1 MQLGHSGWII
11 MKLWLWTQG
20 APIIHLTVQ
29 RTKPF
34 RFLNCLSAHQDF
46 MPLVQQAWDTR
57 SRRKYMESVWQ
68 KLKITRINLKQ
79 LNTQEFN
86 SVGAKIQECRQRLA
100 ITQSLMRDQQHA
112 SELFTIERDL
122 KKDLEKWSGVEESIV
137 KQKSKT
143 KWLQLGDGNTAYLY
157 ANLKSRQAQNRIK
170 HLSTA
175 QGNIVQKTLDIE
187 KEIKEFYVGLL
198 GSAVVQ
204 ISAVDIPT
212 MRRGNCL
219 NRVQQ
224 QALIVPIAKEEI
236 HAGLLSI
243 DDQRAPGCDGFNAL
257 FFKKAW
263 PIIGDEVTEAIL
275 QFFRHGEMFKPINC
289 TTITLIPKVTN
300 PSRIVEFRLISCC
313 TMLYKLISKALT
325 RRMQN
330 VMNSLVD
337 QSQSAFVPGR
347 VISDN
352 IILSHELVKGYS
364 RKGISARCML
374 KIDKRKAYDSV
385 EWHYLEQ
392 ILNCLQFP
400 TMFVRWIMACVK
412 LFHTRSL

>member
-198 GSAVVQ
+198 G
-204 ISAVDIPT
+204 
-212 MRRGNCL
+212 
-219 NRVQQ
+219 VQQ

-236 HAGLLSI
+236 HAALLSI

-263 PIIGDEVTEAIL
+263 PIIGDEV
-275 QFFRHGEMFKPINC
+275 
-289 TTITLIPKVTN
+289 
-300 PSRIVEFRLISCC
+300 
-313 TMLYKLISKALT
+313 LT

-352 IILSHELVKGYS
+352 ITLSHELVKGYS

-385 EWHYLEQ
+385 EWPYLEQ